1 MNKSDIIRKLTSRK
15 LWMAVALFVSGL
27 IVALGGEKSTAETVS
42 GCIMQGAAVLSYLL
56 AEGWADASN
65 ATQALPG
72 ILVPAAAPL
81 EIADGIDVDDMT
93 DDQLRALLAQ
103 IGRPAPMSFTR
114 EDMLAAL
121 DEAAEIA
128 NT

>member
-65 ATQALPG
+65 ATQAVPG

-93 DDQLRALLAQ
+93 DDQLRAVLAQ